1 MLKAP
6 SKTAFALLLAV
17 SLAACSPFYVDWQN
31 RTIRTTPPIE
41 ETPAAPA
48 TTVTTYTSH
57 RQTAS
62 LPPKK
67 HRQPANPDM
76 EEMSIEPETAEP
88 APPATTTTS
97 TTISMVAPGDTSGAV
112 ERSLDATS
120 QRLAHFD
127 RSRLS
132 GSTLATFDQAN
143 GFLSQG
149 RQALTEKDYV
159 AASGFAQKAS
169 AFAAQLQPTSSAS
182 R

>member
-1 MLKAP
+1 M
-6 SKTAFALLLAV
+6 AV
-17 SLAACSPFYVDWQN
+17 SFAACSPFYVDWQN
-31 RTIRTTPPIE
+31 GSFRTTPPIE
-41 ETPAAPA
+41 ETTPVPPPS
-48 TTVTTYTSH
+48 TSTSGLH

-67 HRQPANPDM
+67 HKQPANPDM

-88 APPATTTTS
+88 TPPPATS
-97 TTISMVAPGDTSGAV
+97 TTISMVAPGGSSGTAQ
-112 ERSLDATS
+112 RSLDATS

-127 RSRLS
+127 RSRLT

-143 GFLSQG
+143 GFLNQG

-159 AASGFAQKAS
+159 AASGFAQKA
-169 AFAAQLQPTSSAS
+169 AALAAQLQPSSSA